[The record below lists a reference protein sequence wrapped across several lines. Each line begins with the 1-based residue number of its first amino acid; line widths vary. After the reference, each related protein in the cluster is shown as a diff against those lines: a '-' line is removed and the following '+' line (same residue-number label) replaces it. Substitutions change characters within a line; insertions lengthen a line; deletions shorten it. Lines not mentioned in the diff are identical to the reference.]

1 MKRQRSVINTA
12 ETELW
17 ILLTTWGNHTFKCTL
32 CLTWTRTSHIHQT
45 QQCQEQENFPTVIEV
60 YLSNVKRIKKLK
72 HCKGYHS
79 SKLVI
84 YTKLEKKKII
94 DFPKSVFWEVYY
106 FIQKLNFLTLK
117 KIGTPTPNHVCG
129 TGTFG
134 CQQFIHITFQVQ
146 DQTRQ
151 FYELKNYKVKM

>member
-84 YTKLEKKKII
+84 YTKLEKKK
-94 DFPKSVFWEVYY
+94 DYRFPKVCFLRSLLFYTKVEFSNSKENRNPNSQSRLWHGNLQLSTVYTY
-106 FIQKLNFLTLK
+106 
-117 KIGTPTPNHVCG
+117 
-129 TGTFG
+129 
-134 CQQFIHITFQVQ
+134 HIPSSGSNKAV
-146 DQTRQ
+146 
-151 FYELKNYKVKM
+151 L